1 MDKSMILQRM
11 QKVYNKL
18 MGTDSG
24 LLQTDMKID
33 EKLGMTSFALIEMA
47 YALEDE
53 FNITISNKALRSF
66 RRIGDVVAYIEKE
79 LA

>member
-1 MDKSMILQRM
+1 MDESLILQRM

-18 MGTDSG
+18 MGSESV

-53 FNITISNKALRSF
+53 FNITISNKARSF